1 MNKNMLN
8 EEYQYATLEEKIEMN
23 RQERIRYQDMMRP
36 GWLCKGQEL
45 RKIRE
50 GLKISQ
56 REVAHCVGSS
66 ISVIAR
72 IEKGDPIQRR
82 PVIERSYETALTYI
96 PLHRKEIAGII

>member
-1 MNKNMLN
+1 MNKNILN

-36 GWLCKGQEL
+36 GWICKGQEL

-56 REVAHCVGSS
+56 REVANCVGSS
-66 ISVIAR
+66 VSVIAR
-72 IEKGDPIQRR
+72 LEKGDPIQRR
-82 PVIERSYETALTYI
+82 PVIERSYETALKYI